1 MGTNEEKKKIER
13 LDYIEEGN
21 KTRQAIN
28 DERAKVQKIRQQKL
42 SHIEN
47 MGIDPKY

>member
-1 MGTNEEKKKIER
+1 MGSNMEKKKVER

-28 DERAKVQKIRQQKL
+28 DERLKVQKIRQQKI
-42 SHIEN
+42 SHIED

>member
-1 MGTNEEKKKIER
+1 MESNNEKKKMDR

-28 DERAKVQKIRQQKL
+28 DEREKVQKIRQQKL
-42 SHIEN
+42 SHIED